1 MSYILDA
8 LKKSELERTRN
19 AAPSLIATAPV
30 PTRTRA
36 RVLITIAAALFANAV
51 IFGVWWLWPKTVSN
65 TPAAEMTVTTGADA
79 PASIVAETTPTTPAP
94 EAAASL
100 PATVAPPRV
109 PTVQPPPVASIPP
122 PAAKAK
128 PTPAPRVDKP
138 IPFNALSPDEQ
149 HAFDGLT
156 FSTHLFADD
165 PSFRAVTV
173 NGRQYKEGD
182 TLANGLLLS
191 EITEEGVVIESRGKR
206 VELSILQD
214 WRL

>member
-1 MSYILDA
+1 
-8 LKKSELERTRN
+8 
-19 AAPSLIATAPV
+19 
-30 PTRTRA
+30 
-36 RVLITIAAALFANAV
+36 
-51 IFGVWWLWPKTVSN
+51 
-65 TPAAEMTVTTGADA
+65 
-79 PASIVAETTPTTPAP
+79 VA
-94 EAAASL
+94 
-100 PATVAPPRV
+100 
-109 PTVQPPPVASIPP
+109 PPPVASIPP
-122 PAAKAK
+122 PASKPE
-128 PTPAPRVDKP
+128 PTPAPRVAKP
-138 IPFNALSPDEQ
+138 IPFNALSPEEQ